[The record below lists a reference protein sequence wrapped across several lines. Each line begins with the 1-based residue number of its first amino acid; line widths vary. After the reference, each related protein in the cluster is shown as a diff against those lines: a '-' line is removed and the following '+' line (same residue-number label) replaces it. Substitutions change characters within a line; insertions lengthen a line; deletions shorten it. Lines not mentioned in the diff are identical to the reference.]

1 MPGWISSAPAVVS
14 RTLDGMSRTHVE
26 HLSNLMVV
34 AMFALI
40 LVAVLLPASS
50 LGGQESRL
58 RSLSEQESW
67 VVHAA
72 LFTGLG
78 GTIGFRL
85 VTAGRTGVA
94 ASWVLA
100 AVVLIATFATL
111 TEMAQLGVDGRNA
124 ALGDWIADLLGMTA
138 GLSFALAVG
147 PLAIEWATARRTR

>member
-1 MPGWISSAPAVVS
+1 
-14 RTLDGMSRTHVE
+14 MSRTHVE

-50 LGGQESRL
+50 LGGQEGRL
-58 RSLSEQESW
+58 RSLTEEESW
-67 VVHAA
+67 VVHGA
-72 LFTGLG
+72 LFAGLG

-85 VTAGRTGVA
+85 VTAGRDGVA

-100 AVVLIATFATL
+100 AAVVIAAFATL
-111 TEMAQLGVDGRNA
+111 TEVAQLGVNGRTA
-124 ALGDWIADLLGMTA
+124 AIGDWIADLLGMTA

-147 PLAIEWATARRTR
+147 PLAVEWATARGHR